1 MKKVFAIAAVSV
13 ISLTAFSANAGVS
26 ASVIEKIHAK
36 QAENRAAVMQ
46 YVASK
51 NNVAAPAHLQDV
63 LKNIHAKQAAN
74 RALVKKQ
81 ISAKNTELRDVIEKI
96 HAKQAANRVA
106 IMEEIKLQEAGRSQL
121 GERN

>member
-1 MKKVFAIAAVSV
+1 MKKIFAIATVSA

-26 ASVIEKIHAK
+26 ASVLENIHAK
-36 QAENRAAVMQ
+36 QAENRAAIMQ

-63 LKNIHAKQAAN
+63 VKNIHAKQAAN
-74 RALVKKQ
+74 RALIKNQ
-81 ISAKNTELRDVIEKI
+81 IGANNAKLSNVIEKI

-106 IMEEIKLQEAGRSQL
+106 IMEEIKLQEAKRSQL

>member
-1 MKKVFAIAAVSV
+1 MKKVFVIAAVSA

-81 ISAKNTELRDVIEKI
+81 ISAKNTELRDVLDKI

>member
-81 ISAKNTELRDVIEKI
+81 ISAKNTELRDVLDKI